1 MIKMVADS
9 AADIPKSV
17 IKELEI
23 EILPFMINIDGK
35 QIVADE
41 NLDPNDFYDMVEN
54 CVETPT
60 TSQMSPADIED
71 IYRKLGKD
79 DPIIHI
85 TISSAASGVNSTA
98 NIVAAQLNEEG
109 YDITVIDSTMF
120 SYTIG
125 RALVEGAR
133 MAKAGATKE
142 EIINHVTEVYNRD
155 TAYFVVD
162 DLTYLRKSGRIKAT
176 SMVVSKALDIK
187 PILKVNDGKVEAF
200 RKVRGT
206 KKALTQLVDFIEE
219 RMHNPEENEIIIFNS
234 RCDEMLNFTVEQIKE
249 RINPK
254 TITPWDIGPIITSH
268 VGVGVLGVYF
278 KHKKKYTEY
287 QDK

>member
-17 IKELEI
+17 VEELNI
-23 EILPFMINIDGK
+23 EVLPFMINVDGK

-41 NLDPNDFYDMVEN
+41 KLNPKDFYDVVES
-54 CVETPT
+54 CTETPT
-60 TSQMSPADIED
+60 TSQMSPANIED
-71 IYRKLGKD
+71 IYRKIGKD
-79 DPIIHI
+79 DTIIHI
-85 TISSAASGVNSTA
+85 TISGEASGINSTA

-142 EIINHVTEVYNRD
+142 DVINHVTEVYNRD

-187 PILKVNDGKVEAF
+187 PILKINDGKVEAF

-219 RMHNPEENEIIIFNS
+219 RMDSPEENEIIIFNS
-234 RCDEMLNFTVEQIKE
+234 RCDDMLSFTVEQIKE
-249 RINPK
+249 RIKPK
-254 TITPWDIGPIITSH
+254 AITTWDIGPIITSH

-287 QDK
+287 KD

>member
-1 MIKMVADS
+1 MIRMVADS
-9 AADIPKSV
+9 AADIPKS
-17 IKELEI
+17 IIDELNI
-23 EILPFMINIDGK
+23 EVLPFMINIDGK

-41 NLDPNDFYDMVEN
+41 NLDPKDFYDMVEN
-54 CVETPT
+54 CTETPT

-71 IYRKLGKD
+71 IYRRIGKD
-79 DPIIHI
+79 DTIIHI
-85 TISSAASGVNSTA
+85 TISGAASGVNSTA
-98 NIVAAQLNEEG
+98 NIVVSQLNEEG

-125 RALVEGAR
+125 RALVEGAK
-133 MAKAGATKE
+133 MAKEGASKE
-142 EIINHVTEVYNRD
+142 DIINRVTEVYDRD

-176 SMVVSKALDIK
+176 SMVVSKALDMK
-187 PILKVNDGKVEAF
+187 PILKINDGKVEAF

-219 RMHNPEENEIIIFNS
+219 RMDNPEENEIIIFNS
-234 RCDEMLNFTVEQIKE
+234 RCDEMLSFTVEQIKE

-254 TITPWDIGPIITSH
+254 EITPWDIGPIITSH

-287 QDK
+287 ED

>member
-1 MIKMVADS
+1 MIRMVADS

-17 IKELEI
+17 AEELGI

-41 NLDPNDFYDMVEN
+41 NLDPKDYYDMVEN
-54 CVETPT
+54 CVDVPT

-85 TISSAASGVNSTA
+85 TISGMASGVNSTA
-98 NIVAAQLNEEG
+98 NMVAAQLNGEG
-109 YDITVIDSTMF
+109 YDITVVDSTMF

-133 MAKAGATKE
+133 MAKEGKSKE
-142 EIINHVTEVYNRD
+142 EIIDYVTEVYNRD

-206 KKALTQLVDFIEE
+206 KKALTNLVDYIEE
-219 RMHNPEENEIIIFNS
+219 RMDNPLENEIIVFNS
-234 RCDEMLNFTVEQIKE
+234 RCDEMLDYTVTQIKE

-254 TITPWDIGPIITSH
+254 AIVPWDIGPIITSH

-287 QDK
+287 EDK